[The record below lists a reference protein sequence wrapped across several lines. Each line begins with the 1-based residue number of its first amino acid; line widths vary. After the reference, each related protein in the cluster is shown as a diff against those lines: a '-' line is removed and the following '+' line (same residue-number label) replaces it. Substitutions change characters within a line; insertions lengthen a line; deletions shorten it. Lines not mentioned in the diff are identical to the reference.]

1 MSNEIASLE
10 EISKFEKQQKRL
22 LVQALDSKR
31 VIKDH
36 YFAQKVNMGDAVAK
50 SKDQSF
56 IFRRRKNF
64 DGKSNAFHERKA
76 DAGQKK

>member
-1 MSNEIASLE
+1 MSNDIASLE

-36 YFAQKVNMGDAVAK
+36 YFAQKVNMGDAVAR
-50 SKDQSF
+50 SKDQSLPSYVSVQPLSF
-56 IFRRRKNF
+56 VAEKILMGSQMPFM
-64 DGKSNAFHERKA
+64 
-76 DAGQKK
+76 